1 VADARWQPS
10 TFPRGLAINGNGIE
24 RYNVGKDGAP
34 QEVAGCSVSI
44 RRAAVATKARL
55 TYVKDVFLEVS
66 LAALATSPA
75 TLTRAAQLALH
86 YNEWDDWDTCL

>member
-1 VADARWQPS
+1 MFQPY
-10 TFPRGLAINGNGIE
+10 TFPRVLAINGNGVE

-55 TYVKDVFLEVS
+55 TYVKDVFLEVRT
-66 LAALATSPA
+66 AACSG
-75 TLTRAAQLALH
+75 AQPR
-86 YNEWDDWDTCL
+86 